1 MLEKFISLKNIGKFV
16 NVSPKGDVSLRKLT
30 LIYGE
35 NGRGKTTLCAIFRS
49 LKSNDS
55 SLIDERKTFDSRDD
69 TACNI
74 RISDQNYKYS
84 NGTWENMFPNISIFD
99 SDFIHKNVYTGDMVD
114 HQHKKNL
121 FQVIVGEKGVE
132 HNKTINALNK
142 QARDINADIKLK
154 TKEVEKYIPENLS
167 IEVFISLVE
176 IEDIDDKITILDSEL
191 EKIQTQI
198 KESKSIITKKEFSQL
213 TLPILPETFSNIL
226 NKSLEAIDES
236 AGEKVNE
243 HIANCMLTPN
253 ELWLSQG
260 AVLAKDDSCPFC
272 GQNTKNNS
280 LISAYRTY
288 FNQEYKQL
296 KRDVKNLK
304 EQIETAIGEH
314 TMFPIQKKI
323 SDNFSLTEFW
333 KTHLDQ
339 LKLPVIIFEDIQKS
353 YSDLLTICLKL
364 TKQKQETPLEVISKN
379 NEFEK
384 TLSTIIDLKEKVV
397 LYNIEIK
404 TLNEEIVDF
413 KNKLPTDNDAK
424 LVKEKLDRIK
434 TIKKRFEVK
443 TVKAIE
449 DYEAV
454 KLSRTQ
460 IDQAKKVEKA
470 DLNKYCADVLSK
482 YEKSINSYLSDF
494 NTGFSVVKTKPS
506 YLGGSPSSQ
515 YQLLINKTTVGL
527 EKFKTTMS
535 SGDKNS
541 LAFAFFLA
549 SLEHDSKLSN
559 KIIALDDPFTS
570 LDRFRREC
578 TAQLCQKLCGKTKQV
593 IVLSHDPHFLKMVY
607 DKHNSSEIKTLQLPK
622 LASGSVIG
630 EWDIET
636 ELQSNYLK
644 NYSILLAYFR
654 DSSGEKTS
662 VARAIR
668 PFLEGLLR
676 THFPGH
682 FTENEWLGDF
692 IKKIREASEDS
703 GLSHAKPDLE
713 EIESINEFSK
723 KFHHDQNPNANSELI
738 NEDELSGF
746 TKRTLALVGGI

>member
-1 MLEKFISLKNIGKFV
+1 MIEKFISLKNIGKFV
-16 NVSPKGDVSLRKLT
+16 TVFPKGDVSLRKLT
-30 LIYGE
+30 LLYGE
-35 NGRGKTTLCAIFRS
+35 NGRGKTTICAIFRS
-49 LKSNDS
+49 LRSNES
-55 SLIDERKTFDSRDD
+55 SLIDERKTFGSRDD

-74 RISDQNYKYS
+74 RISGQNYKFT
-84 NGTWENMFPNISIFD
+84 NGTWENTYPNISIYD
-99 SDFIHKNVYTGDMVD
+99 SDFIHKNVYTGDVVD

-132 HNKTINALNK
+132 HNKKINVLNK
-142 QARDINADIKLK
+142 QARDITAGIKLK
-154 TKEVEKYIPENLS
+154 TKEVEKYIPEKLS
-167 IEVFISLVE
+167 IEAFISLVE
-176 IEDIDDKITILDSEL
+176 IENIDDKITILDNEL
-191 EKIQTQI
+191 GKIQTQI
-198 KESKSIITKKEFSQL
+198 KESSLITTKKEFLSL

-226 NKSLEAIDES
+226 NKSLEEIDET

-243 HIANCMLTPN
+243 HISNCMLSPN

-260 AVLAKDDSCPFC
+260 TGLAKNDSCPFC
-272 GQNTKNNS
+272 GQNTENNS
-280 LISAYRTY
+280 LITAYRTY

-296 KRDVKNLK
+296 KQDIKDL
-304 EQIETAIGEH
+304 QGQLETAIGEH
-314 TMFPIQKKI
+314 TMFPLQKKL
-323 SDNFSLTEFW
+323 SENFLLSEFW
-333 KTHLDQ
+333 KTHIDQ
-339 LKLPVIIFEDIQKS
+339 QKLPVIIFEDIQRT
-353 YSDLLTICLKL
+353 YSELLTVCLTL
-364 TKQKQETPLEVISKN
+364 TKQKQATPLEVINKN
-379 NEFEK
+379 DKFE
-384 TLSTIIDLKEKVV
+384 TTISSIIDLKGKVNG
-397 LYNIEIK
+397 YNVAIK
-404 TLNEEIVDF
+404 TFNEEIVNF
-413 KNKLPTDNDAK
+413 KKKLATDNDVK

-434 TIKKRFEVK
+434 TIKKRFEAS
-443 TVKAIE
+443 TIKAIE
-449 DYEAV
+449 EYEAA
-454 KLSRTQ
+454 KISKTK
-460 IDQAKKVEKA
+460 IDQEKKVGKEA
-470 DLNKYCADVLSK
+470 LNTYCTNVLSK
-482 YEKSINSYLSDF
+482 YEKSINLYLSNF

-515 YQLLINKTTVGL
+515 YQLLINKTPVGL

-549 SLEHDSKLSN
+549 SLDHDSDLSN
-559 KIIALDDPFTS
+559 KIVALDDPFTS

-578 TAQLCQKLCGKTKQV
+578 TAQLCQKLCSKTKQV

-607 DKHNSSEIKTLQLPK
+607 DKHNSSEVKTLQLPK

-636 ELQSNYLK
+636 ELQSSYMK

-654 DSSGEKTS
+654 DSAGEKTD
-662 VARAIR
+662 VARSIR

-692 IKKIREASEDS
+692 IKKIRESSEDS
-703 GLSHAKPDLE
+703 GLSHAKSDLE

-723 KFHHDQNPNANSELI
+723 KFHHDQNPNANSEII
-738 NEDELSGF
+738 NEDELFGF